1 MTVGYK
7 KIQLN
12 IPINH
17 FLKFW
22 DKYTK
27 NNGYFEKI
35 LLNYFTQQG
44 PSEKGSGFER

>member
-1 MTVGYK
+1 MVEKGNKEIMTVGYK

-22 DKYTK
+22 DEYTK
-27 NNGYFEKI
+27 ENCYVEKAF
-35 LLNYFTQQG
+35 LNYF
-44 PSEKGSGFER
+44 K